1 MEISKHTHTHIKAAI
16 LGFNKTPIW
25 LENQESTNILSS
37 CGSKFDILHSMSR
50 KKGRFIYIRHNDLR
64 DLTASMLSE
73 MCKNTEIEPKLTP
86 LSGEQL
92 QGRTSNNSNEAR
104 VDSRNRGFWERGG
117 QQAFFD
123 FASDALQFTPSV
135 LHQMKTIIKSHS
147 PDKFLKDRSFSSIF
161 QRLSKVSVA
170 IVLDLFRLVFHGSCT
185 KTLPVMQRK
194 VMLRHMCW
202 FLMQSKNSQALRQK
216 TEGCRFILSWR
227 YIIVVSFIRIAFVVV
242 KLKVFKVLGANSAS
256 TNGSFWVVFGLLLP
270 QIWFYGSILSKFSP
284 DSSKQ
289 KH

>member
-1 MEISKHTHTHIKAAI
+1 M
-16 LGFNKTPIW
+16 W

-50 KKGRFIYIRHNDLR
+50 KKGRFVYIPHNDLR

-73 MCKNTEIEPKLTP
+73 MCKNTETEPKLTP

-123 FASDALQFTPSV
+123 LKVFDPNACRYRSKFLQQCRFMNEQEKKREATLSDALQFTPSV

-147 PDKFLKDRSFSSIF
+147 PDKFLKDRSCSSIF
-161 QRLSKVSVA
+161 
-170 IVLDLFRLVFHGSCT
+170 
-185 KTLPVMQRK
+185 
-194 VMLRHMCW
+194 
-202 FLMQSKNSQALRQK
+202 
-216 TEGCRFILSWR
+216 
-227 YIIVVSFIRIAFVVV
+227 
-242 KLKVFKVLGANSAS
+242 
-256 TNGSFWVVFGLLLP
+256 
-270 QIWFYGSILSKFSP
+270 
-284 DSSKQ
+284 
-289 KH
+289 